1 MWDFKRENQMKNHR
15 KIKNIFFALMLSTA
29 VTGCKDVL
37 DTQPFDKIGE
47 DVVWSNKAN
56 AETFIFSTYSIMNN
70 FNSGPAT
77 DAWTM
82 NLISMDG
89 TYNGA
94 AGVFN
99 ERLDRNSDMG
109 FNNWAAIRRCNL
121 IIEKVGGSAN
131 ITESDKKELIAEAKF
146 LRAMSYYHVARR
158 IGRIVWIDKVLTPDD
173 ELLLPST
180 TNPSESYTYIIKDLE
195 DAVAEL
201 GTNKVSGRANK
212 YVAAAMLTEVCLQ
225 ALAYENYPNSLTVDP
240 SHPLLSKVIQYGE
253 IVKEGGY
260 TLEADYGGMFNESK
274 PTANEI
280 IYGVY
285 RKAINTTCDGTP
297 MQVMIPNLSNDNIKQ
312 SGGTP
317 LLKSPIRIFEAWGD
331 HGPSLDLANDYLVV
345 DNADPL
351 KAVRWDETSQY
362 RNAVD
367 EQATISTDVIPKAN
381 GETEVKRG
389 TVTNNATSIWQLTN
403 EGRDARWN
411 ASILSDSSAVFY
423 GETLT
428 TDVKGNSGRWLKLN
442 GFAYYTSLTNM
453 YWRKGVYNNV
463 NPRIFVGVATD
474 YHYVIT
480 RLGRV
485 YLNMA
490 EAYLLQGNLPKAV
503 EMLNETRVTHGQLPP
518 SNATDLATA
527 WTDYKRERRVDLV
540 LENDYYWS
548 LLRWGRYGG
557 NANHGITSG
566 GTIPELTTLPQVMDV
581 SKDRKHFSV
590 VSGSFFSANNILEFD
605 PTRRYLFPIA
615 QSYIDRNPKFGPQ
628 NPQW

>member
-1 MWDFKRENQMKNHR
+1 MKNHN
-15 KIKNIFFALMLSTA
+15 KIKNIFFALLLGAATS
-29 VTGCKDVL
+29 GCNDVL

-56 AETFIFSTYSIMNN
+56 AETFILSTYSIMNS
-70 FNSGPAT
+70 FNGGPAT

-82 NLISMDG
+82 NLLSMDG

-94 AGVFN
+94 ANVFN

-109 FNNWAAIRRCNL
+109 FNNWGSIRRCNL
-121 IIEKVGGSAN
+121 IIEKV
-131 ITESDKKELIAEAKF
+131 ESSTGISDLDKAELIAEAKF
-146 LRAMSYYHVARR
+146 LRAMSYYNVARR
-158 IGRIVWIDKVLTPDD
+158 IGRIVWMDKVLTPDD
-173 ELLLPST
+173 ELLLPAT
-180 TNPSESYTYIIKDLE
+180 ANPTESYQYIIKDLE
-195 DAVAEL
+195 EAVDAL
-201 GTNKVSGRANK
+201 PTKQVSGRTNK

-225 ALAYENYPNSLTVDP
+225 ALAYENYPNALTVDP
-240 SHPLLSKVIQYGE
+240 ANPLLAKVVQYGE
-253 IVKEGGY
+253 LVEQGGY
-260 TLEADYGGMFNESK
+260 TLEADYGDMFNESK
-274 PTANEI
+274 PYSNET

-285 RKAINTTCDGTP
+285 RKAINTTCDATP

-331 HGPSLDLANDYLVV
+331 HGPSLDLANDYLVI
-345 DNADPL
+345 DKADPT
-351 KAVRWDETSQY
+351 KAKRWDETSQY
-362 RNAVD
+362 VNAVD
-367 EQATISTDVIPKAN
+367 EAATIENSIIPKAA

-389 TVTNNATSIWQLTN
+389 TVTNTSTSIWTLTN

-442 GFAYYTSLTNM
+442 GFAYYTSLSNM

-474 YHYVIT
+474 YHYVVM

-490 EAYLLQGNLPKAV
+490 EAYLLQGNLSKAL
-503 EMLNETRVTHGQLPP
+503 EMMNRTRVTHGQLPE
-518 SNATDLATA
+518 SVAADLATA

-557 NANHGITSG
+557 NANHGNPSG
-566 GTIPELTTLPQVMDV
+566 GNIPELETLPQVMDV

-590 VSGSFFSANNILEFD
+590 VQGSFFSANNTRDFD
-605 PTRRYLFPIA
+605 ESRRYLFPIA

-628 NPQW
+628 NPGW

>member
-1 MWDFKRENQMKNHR
+1 MKIQV
-15 KIKNIFFALMLSTA
+15 KLKNICFALILSSTA
-29 VTGCKDVL
+29 FSCKEVL

-56 AETFIFSTYSIMNN
+56 AETFIFSTYSIMNS

-94 AGVFN
+94 ASVFT

-109 FNNWAAIRRCNL
+109 FNNWGAIRRCNL
-121 IIEKVGGSAN
+121 IIEKVGASTN
-131 ITESDKKELIAEAKF
+131 ISDADKKQLIAEAKF
-146 LRAMSYYHVARR
+146 LRAMSYYHITRR
-158 IGRIVWIDKVLTPDD
+158 TGRIVWIDKVLNPDD

-180 TNPSESYTYIIKDLE
+180 ANPSESYTYIIKDLE
-195 DAVAEL
+195 EAVL
-201 GTNKVSGRANK
+201 DLPTTKVPGRTNK
-212 YVAAAMLTEVCLQ
+212 YVAAAMLTEICLQ
-225 ALAYENYPNSLTVDP
+225 ALAYENYPDALAVSSNS
-240 SHPLLSKVIQYGE
+240 PLLAKVLQYGE
-253 IVKEGGY
+253 VVQQGGY
-260 TLEADYGGMFNESK
+260 SLESDYGSMFNEGK
-274 PTANEI
+274 PQSNET
-280 IYGVY
+280 IYAVY

-297 MQVMIPNLSNDNIKQ
+297 MQQMIPNLNNDNIGL

-317 LLKSPIRIFEAWGD
+317 LLKSSIRIFEAWGD
-331 HGPSLDLANDYLVV
+331 HGPSLDLANDYLVI
-345 DNADPL
+345 DAANPEQAL
-351 KAVRWDETSQY
+351 KWDQTSQY
-362 RNAVD
+362 RNAVN
-367 EQATISTDVIPKAN
+367 EQLTIPTSVIPTAA

-389 TVTNNATSIWQLTN
+389 TVTNNLTSIWKLTN
-403 EGRDARWN
+403 DGRDARWN

-442 GFAYYTSLTNM
+442 GYAYYASLTNM
-453 YWRKGVYNNV
+453 YWRKMVYTNV
-463 NPRIFVGVATD
+463 NPRIFYGVATD
-474 YHYVIT
+474 YHYVVM

-490 EAYLLQGNLPKAV
+490 EAYLLQGNLAKAL
-503 EMLNETRVTHGQLPP
+503 EMINMTRVNHGQLPA
-518 SNATDLATA
+518 SNAADMATA

-557 NANHGITSG
+557 DANHGIPSG
-566 GTIPELTTLPQVMDV
+566 GTIPELTTTPQVMDV
-581 SKDRKHFSV
+581 SKDRKHFSI
-590 VSGSFFSANNILEFD
+590 VSGNFYSANATRDFD
-605 PTRRYLFPIA
+605 PSRRYLFPIA
-615 QSYIDRNPKFGPQ
+615 QSYLDRNPNFGPQ
-628 NPQW
+628 NPGW

>member
-1 MWDFKRENQMKNHR
+1 MKNH
-15 KIKNIFFALMLSTA
+15 KTIKNIFLAFMLSVTA
-29 VTGCKDVL
+29 AGCKDVL

-47 DVVWSNKAN
+47 DVVWSNRAN

-70 FNSGPAT
+70 YNGGPAT

-109 FNNWAAIRRCNL
+109 FNNWAAVRRCNL
-121 IIEKVGGSAN
+121 IIEKVGGSAS
-131 ITESDKKELIAEAKF
+131 ITDTDKVELLAEAKF
-146 LRAMSYYHVARR
+146 LRAMSYYNIARR
-158 IGRIVWIDKVLTPDD
+158 TGRIVWIDKVMTPED
-173 ELLLPST
+173 ELLLPAT
-180 TNPSESYTYIIKDLE
+180 ANPTESYTYIIQDLE
-195 DAVAEL
+195 DAVAGL
-201 GTNKVSGRANK
+201 SLKKVSGRANK

-225 ALAYENYPNSLTVDP
+225 ALAYENYPNAITVNP
-240 SHPLLSKVIQYGE
+240 SNPLLAKVLQYGE
-253 IVKEGGY
+253 LVKEGGY
-260 TLEADYGGMFNESK
+260 SLEADYGGMFNEGK
-274 PTANEI
+274 PNANEI
-280 IYGVY
+280 IFGVY

-297 MQVMIPNLSNDNIKQ
+297 MQLMIPNLNNDNIKQ

-345 DNADPL
+345 DQANPSQ
-351 KAVRWDETSQY
+351 AVRWDESSQY
-362 RNAVD
+362 KRAVD
-367 EQATISTDVIPKAN
+367 EQATISTAIIPKAN

-389 TVTNNATSIWQLTN
+389 TITAANSSVWKLTN
-403 EGRDARWN
+403 EGRDARWH
-411 ASILSDSSAVFY
+411 ASVLSDSSAVFY

-453 YWRKGVYNNV
+453 YWRKGVYTNV
-463 NPRIFVGVATD
+463 NPRIFAGVATD

-490 EAYLLQGNLPKAV
+490 EAYLLQGNLAKAL
-503 EMLNETRVTHGQLPP
+503 EMINMTREGHGALPAAK
-518 SNATDLATA
+518 ATDLAKA

-557 NANHGITSG
+557 NANHGIASG
-566 GTIPELTTLPQVMDV
+566 GTIPELTTAPQVMDI
-581 SKDRKHFSV
+581 SKDRKHFSIV
-590 VSGSFFSANNILEFD
+590 KGSFFSANATREFD
-605 PTRRYLFPIA
+605 PSRRYLFPIA
-615 QSYIDRNPKFGPQ
+615 QSYIDRNPNFGPQ
-628 NPQW
+628 NAGW